1 MSVLAAAC
9 GAPGRCYRQ
18 NMMNANEIVGFG
30 NRKTPFYLYDMRL
43 LSRTLD
49 EIVRLSSDYG
59 IEVHYAV
66 KANANVPVL
75 RRISSKGL
83 GADCVSGNEILFA
96 LENGF
101 PAGKTVFSGV
111 GKTDREI
118 ELAISKGVFSINCE
132 SLPEI
137 RVVNEIA
144 SGMGKKANVSVR
156 INPDIDAHTHKYITT
171 GLEENK
177 FGISRYEFE
186 ELVKTLGE
194 CESIDF
200 NGLHFHI
207 GSQIT
212 DVADVF
218 ALECRRA
225 AEIVSWFESKGLE
238 IRNINLGGGLGIDY
252 EEPQKHPVPDF
263 AAWMRTIARTLPRK
277 EGVRV
282 HIEPGRSVVA
292 QCGILCTRVL
302 YVKEGQKKTFLI
314 TDAGMNDLIR
324 PALYGAYHKIRNIT
338 AEAENRSGEKVYDVV
353 GPVCE
358 SSDVWGEDRTLPA
371 SRRGDLLAICSAGAY
386 GQVMA
391 SRYNLR
397 DLAEAEYID

>member
-1 MSVLAAAC
+1 
-9 GAPGRCYRQ
+9 
-18 NMMNANEIVGFG
+18 MNVTEIERFRG
-30 NRKTPFYLYDMRL
+30 RKTPFYLYDMRL
-43 LSRTLD
+43 LSQTLD
-49 EIVRLSSDYG
+49 QVVRLSSAYG
-59 IEVHYAV
+59 IDVHYAV
-66 KANANVPVL
+66 KANANVPIL
-75 RRISSKGL
+75 RRISSSGL
-83 GADCVSGNEILFA
+83 GADCVSGNEVLFA

-101 PAGKTVFSGV
+101 PAEKTVFSGV
-111 GKTDREI
+111 GKTDEEI

-137 RVVNEIA
+137 RVVDEIA
-144 SGMGKKANVSVR
+144 SRMGLRARVSVR

-177 FGISRYEFE
+177 FGISGYEFE

-194 CESIDF
+194 SRHIDF
-200 NGLHFHI
+200 NGLHFHV

-212 DVADVF
+212 DAEEVF

-225 AEIVSWFESKGLE
+225 AEIVAWFESKGLE

-252 EEPQKHPVPDF
+252 EEPELHPVPDF
-263 AAWMRTIARTLPRK
+263 EAWMGTIARTLPRK
-277 EGVRV
+277 EGVKI

-292 QCGILCTRVL
+292 QCGILCTKVL
-302 YVKEGQKKTFLI
+302 YVKEGREKTFLI

-338 AEAENRSGEKVYDVV
+338 AEAGNRIGEKVYDVV

-358 SSDVWGEDRTLPA
+358 SSDVWGEGRTLPE

-397 DLAEAEYID
+397 DLAEAEYIE